1 MGTNCAECGKAMTK
15 PQYEKCYN
23 CMTGMKAEK
32 QYVEKPIGG
41 KGSQVAIYEPVEVR
55 RPVVKQPIAQFDL
68 TEMSIEDLLWI
79 EHNAHEMIRIKLN
92 QKYSVPMGG

>member
-23 CMTGMKAEK
+23 CMRGMKAEK

-41 KGSQVAIYEPVEVR
+41 KGSQAAIYEPGEV
-55 RPVVKQPIAQFDL
+55 VAIA
-68 TEMSIEDLLWI
+68 S
-79 EHNAHEMIRIKLN
+79 NGK
-92 QKYSVPMGG
+92 KYRLILEEIV

>member
-1 MGTNCAECGKAMTK
+1 MGANCAECGKAMTK

-23 CMTGMKAEK
+23 CSKKEFAENNAMGPK
-32 QYVEKPIGG
+32 NILPK
-41 KGSQVAIYEPVEVR
+41 KTEVR